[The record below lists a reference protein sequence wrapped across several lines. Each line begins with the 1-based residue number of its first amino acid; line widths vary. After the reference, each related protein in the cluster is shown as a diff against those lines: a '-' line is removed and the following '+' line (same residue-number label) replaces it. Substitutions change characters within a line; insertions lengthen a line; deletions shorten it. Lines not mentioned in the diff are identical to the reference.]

1 MLPWRWMGISLI
13 SWGKKNQTAKYYTQ
27 SSVHISLTFF
37 PVVKLIQIHVVNS
50 NGTEKKKKKKN
61 PQELHYPKVLMT
73 SQPERCLPSVDSCL
87 IRVKAELFI

>member
-1 MLPWRWMGISLI
+1 MGISLI

-50 NGTEKKKKKKN
+50 NGTEKKKKEKSPGTPLSKGFDD
-61 PQELHYPKVLMT
+61 
-73 SQPERCLPSVDSCL
+73 QPAREMSSFC
-87 IRVKAELFI
+87 